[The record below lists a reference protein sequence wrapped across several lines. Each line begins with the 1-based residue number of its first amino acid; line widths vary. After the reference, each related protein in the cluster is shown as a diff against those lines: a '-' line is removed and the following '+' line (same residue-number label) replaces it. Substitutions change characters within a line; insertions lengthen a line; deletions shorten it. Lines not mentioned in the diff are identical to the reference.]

1 MLIARQLCFGG
12 ENMPYHQLDFT
23 LERGHILLVQGRSG
37 IGKTTLLNIIAG
49 FLDADSG
56 ELVWQETLPDKKS
69 GAENTANSA
78 LDLRPLPP
86 WDRPVSFLFQQGNFF
101 DHLDC
106 NTHLRLAFRPS
117 ARISADER
125 GQIAHTLQKLGIDG
139 LENRMPD
146 ALSGGQAQRMALAQ
160 AILRGHP
167 LILLDEP
174 FSALDSAVR
183 DDAAALISQLA
194 SEDGYCFL
202 IVSHDP
208 EDAKRLKAQTLHL
221 EGQET
226 GPDILGRENPF

>member
-12 ENMPYHQLDFT
+12 DNMPRHRLDFT
-23 LERGHILLVQGRSG
+23 LERGQILLIQGRSG

-56 ELVWQETLPDKKS
+56 ELVWQETMAGKKS
-69 GAENTANSA
+69 DAENAANNE

-106 NTHLRLAFRPS
+106 DTLLRLAFRPS

-125 GQIAHTLQKLGIDG
+125 AKITHTLQKLGIDG

-208 EDAKRLKAQTLHL
+208 EDAKRLKAQRLHL
-221 EGQET
+221 EG
-226 GPDILGRENPF
+226 

>member
-1 MLIARQLCFGG
+1 MRWSDWAQREDSMLIARQLCFGG
-12 ENMPYHQLDFT
+12 DNMPRHQLDFT
-23 LERGHILLVQGRSG
+23 LERGQILLIQGRSG

-56 ELVWQETLPDKKS
+56 ELAWQETIADKKYK
-69 GAENTANSA
+69 GENTANNE

-106 NTHLRLAFRPS
+106 DTHLRLAFRPS
-117 ARISADER
+117 ARISANER
-125 GQIAHTLQKLGIDG
+125 AQITHTLQKLGIDG

-174 FSALDSAVR
+174 FSALDSVLR

-208 EDAKRLKAQTLHL
+208 EDAKRFKVQRLHL
-221 EGQET
+221 EG
-226 GPDILGRENPF
+226 

>member
-12 ENMPYHQLDFT
+12 ENMPRHQLDFT
-23 LERGHILLVQGRSG
+23 LERGQILLIQGRSG

-56 ELVWQETLPDKKS
+56 ELVWQETMADKKS
-69 GAENTANSA
+69 KSENAANNE
-78 LDLRPLPP
+78 LDLRPLPLGTG
-86 WDRPVSFLFQQGNFF
+86 LFPFYSSRKISLTIWIAIPICGW
-101 DHLDC
+101 H
-106 NTHLRLAFRPS
+106 FRPS
-117 ARISADER
+117 ARISVDER
-125 GQIAHTLQKLGIDG
+125 AHITHTLQKLGIDG

-174 FSALDSAVR
+174 FSALDGAVR

-194 SEDGYCFL
+194 SEDEYCFL

-208 EDAKRLKAQTLHL
+208 EDAKRLKALTLHL
-221 EGQET
+221 EG
-226 GPDILGRENPF
+226 

>member
-1 MLIARQLCFGG
+1 MLIARKLCFGG
-12 ENMPYHQLDFT
+12 ENMPRHQLDFT
-23 LERGHILLVQGRSG
+23 LERGQILLIQGRSG

-56 ELVWQETLPDKKS
+56 ELVWQERLAGKKS
-69 GAENTANSA
+69 DAENAANNE

-106 NTHLRLAFRPS
+106 DTHLRLAFRPS

-125 GQIAHTLQKLGIDG
+125 AKITHTLQKLGIDW

-183 DDAAALISQLA
+183 DDAAALITQLA

-208 EDAKRLKAQTLHL
+208 EDAKRLKAQRLHL
-221 EGQET
+221 EG
-226 GPDILGRENPF
+226 

>member
-12 ENMPYHQLDFT
+12 DNMPRHQLDFT
-23 LERGHILLVQGRSG
+23 LERGQILLIQGRSG

-56 ELVWQETLPDKKS
+56 ELVWQETMADKKS
-69 GAENTANSA
+69 KSENAAKNE

-86 WDRPVSFLFQQGNFF
+86 WNRPVSFLFQQGNFF

-106 NTHLRLAFRPS
+106 DTHLRLAFRPS

-125 GQIAHTLQKLGIDG
+125 EHITHTLQKLGIDG

-174 FSALDSAVR
+174 FSALDTAVR

-208 EDAKRLKAQTLHL
+208 EDAKRLKAQRLHL
-221 EGQET
+221 EG
-226 GPDILGRENPF
+226 

>member
-12 ENMPYHQLDFT
+12 KNMPHHQLDFT
-23 LERGHILLVQGRSG
+23 LERGQILLIQGRSG
-37 IGKTTLLNIIAG
+37 VGKTTLLNIVAG

-56 ELVWQETLPDKKS
+56 DLVWRETLAGKKS
-69 GAENTANSA
+69 KGKNAPNNE
-78 LDLRPLPP
+78 LDLPPLPP

-106 NTHLRLAFRPS
+106 DTHLRLAFRPS

-125 GQIAHTLQKLGIDG
+125 AQITHTLQKLGING

-194 SEDGYCFL
+194 SDDGYCFL

-208 EDAKRLKAQTLHL
+208 EDAKRLKAQKLHL
-221 EGQET
+221 DG
-226 GPDILGRENPF
+226 

>member
-1 MLIARQLCFGG
+1 MLIARQLSFGG
-12 ENMPYHQLDFT
+12 DNMPRHQLNFT
-23 LERGHILLVQGRSG
+23 LERGQILLIQGRSG

-56 ELVWQETLPDKKS
+56 ELVWQETMADKQSKS
-69 GAENTANSA
+69 ENAAKNE

-86 WDRPVSFLFQQGNFF
+86 WNRPVSFLFQQGNFF

-106 NTHLRLAFRPS
+106 DTLLRLAFRPS

-125 GQIAHTLQKLGIDG
+125 AKITHTLQKLGIDG

-183 DDAAALISQLA
+183 NGAAALISQLA

-208 EDAKRLKAQTLHL
+208 EDAKRLKAQRLHL
-221 EGQET
+221 EG
-226 GPDILGRENPF
+226 

>member
-69 GAENTANSA
+69 EAENTANSA

-106 NTHLRLAFRPS
+106 DTHLRLAFRPS

-226 GPDILGRENPF
+226 GLDISGRENPF

>member
-1 MLIARQLCFGG
+1 MLIARQLSFGG
-12 ENMPYHQLDFT
+12 DNMPRHRLDFT
-23 LERGHILLVQGRSG
+23 LERGQILVIQGRSG
-37 IGKTTLLNIIAG
+37 VGKSTLLNIIAG
-49 FLDADSG
+49 FLDVDSG
-56 ELVWQETLPDKKS
+56 ELVWQETMAGKKS
-69 GAENTANSA
+69 KGENAVKNE

-86 WDRPVSFLFQQGNFF
+86 WNRPVSFLFQQENFF

-106 NTHLRLAFRPS
+106 DTHLRLAFRPS
-117 ARISADER
+117 AHISADER
-125 GQIAHTLQKLGIDG
+125 AQITHTLQKLGIDG

-208 EDAKRLKAQTLHL
+208 EDAKRLKAQRLHL
-221 EGQET
+221 G
-226 GPDILGRENPF
+226 G

>member
-12 ENMPYHQLDFT
+12 DNMPRHQLDFT
-23 LERGHILLVQGRSG
+23 LERGQILLIQGRSG

-56 ELVWQETLPDKKS
+56 ELVWQETMAGKKS
-69 GAENTANSA
+69 DAENAANNK
-78 LDLRPLPP
+78 LGLRPLPP
-86 WDRPVSFLFQQGNFF
+86 WDRPVSFLFQMGNFF

-106 NTHLRLAFRPS
+106 DTHLRLAFRPS

-125 GQIAHTLQKLGIDG
+125 AKITHTLQKLGIDG

-183 DDAAALISQLA
+183 DDAAALITQLA

-208 EDAKRLKAQTLHL
+208 EDAKRLKAQRLHL
-221 EGQET
+221 EG
-226 GPDILGRENPF
+226 

>member
-1 MLIARQLCFGG
+1 MLIARQLSFGG
-12 ENMPYHQLDFT
+12 DNMPRHQLNFT
-23 LERGHILLVQGRSG
+23 LERGQILLIQGRSG

-56 ELVWQETLPDKKS
+56 ELVWQETMADKQSKS
-69 GAENTANSA
+69 ENAAKNE

-86 WDRPVSFLFQQGNFF
+86 WNRPVSFLFQQGNFF

-106 NTHLRLAFRPS
+106 DTHLRLAFRPS

-125 GQIAHTLQKLGIDG
+125 AKITHTLQKLGIDG

-208 EDAKRLKAQTLHL
+208 EDAKRLKAQRLHL
-221 EGQET
+221 EG
-226 GPDILGRENPF
+226 